1 VRREQSVGGYST
13 VVPSSIVRLTV
24 TDHDRV
30 QRLLRRVVA
39 PGPSQERWRDDAVRL
54 LRAHRAAEKSVLT
67 PDAIRP
73 AGAEALRAMAD
84 LSALDDVLDQATDR
98 LAAADVPS
106 PALTDLGTHLE
117 SLLGEHAATLVL
129 RVLQPLEDAVARKEI
144 RILGGR
150 YDYSQSPRGPQ
161 DTQWSLIP
169 AITWW
174 QSEFVFLRL
183 QGQHLNDE
191 LTGNQNLLSFQ
202 VVWAMGPHKHE
213 TY

>member
-1 VRREQSVGGYST
+1 MRREQSVGGYST

-84 LSALDDVLDQATDR
+84 LSALDDVLDAATDR

-150 YDYSQSPRGPQ
+150 YAEMRDADLQDLGGEEQPPRRFDLPRAELYELARKAGIEGR
-161 DTQWSLIP
+161 SAMSRGELI
-169 AITWW
+169 A
-174 QSEFVFLRL
+174 ELRR
-183 QGQHLNDE
+183 
-191 LTGNQNLLSFQ
+191 LT
-202 VVWAMGPHKHE
+202 
-213 TY
+213 T